1 MITSKK
7 HPKLGGS
14 IALHKACCHRDIAIS
29 VVVPCHPGGT
39 TDIPLPEE
47 IKGMN
52 AQEVVARDSLFCPA
66 SVPTIM
72 SVIPVALK
80 YTPCGAMAL
89 TELPKEKSS
98 RSESLRHDLICKFA
112 K

>member
-1 MITSKK
+1 LHSIKLVVTVTSHK
-7 HPKLGGS
+7 PSGS
-14 IALHKACCHRDIAIS
+14 L
-29 VVVPCHPGGT
+29 PPGGT